1 MAFSVQFKHQPCEQ
15 HTLKVAHEIVK
26 AVSTY
31 FKSTVD
37 ELCQDYHQLK
47 LSHQWLRR
55 EHLHQNGNIT
65 RIGRERIGKN

>member
-1 MAFSVQFKHQPCEQ
+1 MAFSVQFKHQPREQ

-37 ELCQDYHQLK
+37 K